1 MQNLANLI
9 FRKILQ
15 DIFFVYYIICH
26 MQNLRPMQR
35 LSREYAHNFKREFE
49 HYTFL
54 NFNNLFS
61 RAVNFDINQLL
72 LKSSVK
78 MA

>member
-1 MQNLANLI
+1 
-9 FRKILQ
+9 
-15 DIFFVYYIICH
+15 
-26 MQNLRPMQR
+26 MQR